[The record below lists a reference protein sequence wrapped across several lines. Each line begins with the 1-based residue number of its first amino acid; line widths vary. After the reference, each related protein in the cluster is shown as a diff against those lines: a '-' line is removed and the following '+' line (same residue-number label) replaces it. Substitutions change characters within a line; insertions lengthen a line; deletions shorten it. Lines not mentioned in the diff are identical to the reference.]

1 MIKCSHT
8 IFKRYKMDRKEIQ
21 ELLDRGGEIFIPS
34 GVHTVEAPLV
44 IGDNTSLT
52 LAPDAVIRLADGAN
66 CEIIRNEGLARKY
79 NKNITV
85 RGGIWDGNNQGQ
97 TRHVRDFEDIGKPF
111 DINFYYGIMMRF
123 TGVENFTFRDLT
135 LKDPEAYPVQMSM
148 IKNFHVENIIFDYNM
163 LRTNMDGI
171 HINGPAEKGFI
182 KHLRGA
188 TNDDMVALNCD
199 DCYET
204 EITRGPIN
212 DVYVEDLYCEGG
224 YTAVR
229 LLSCG
234 DPLTNVTIKNI
245 RGSYRYN
252 AVSFTHHNVHEGECR
267 IDNVEID
274 GVDVSKVDADNS
286 YALFWFAEGTHTGKV
301 TLRNI
306 RRNEEKPCVSNTVKI
321 DPNTTVE
328 SLTMEN
334 VTQSGVLPEIFSN
347 SGRVDQLIIK
357 H

>member
-1 MIKCSHT
+1 
-8 IFKRYKMDRKEIQ
+8 MDRKEIQ

-34 GVHTVEAPLV
+34 GVHTVDATLV

-66 CEIIRNEGLARKY
+66 CEIIRNEGLAKKY
-79 NKNITV
+79 NKNISIT
-85 RGGIWDGNNQGQ
+85 GGIWDGNNRGQ
-97 TRHVRDFEDIGKPF
+97 VRQVRGFEDIGKPY
-111 DINFYYGIMMRF
+111 DISFYYGIMMRF
-123 TGVENFTFRDLT
+123 TGVDGFTFRDLT

-171 HINGPAEKGFI
+171 HVNGPAEHGFI

-212 DVYVEDLYCEGG
+212 DIYVEDLYCEDG

-245 RGSYRYN
+245 RGSFRYN
-252 AVSFTHHNVHEGECR
+252 AVSFTHHNVHEGECW

-274 GVDVSKVDADNS
+274 GVDVRKVDGDNS
-286 YALFWFAEGTHTGKV
+286 YALFWFAEGTNTGKV

-306 RRNEEKPCVSNTVKI
+306 HRREERPSVANTVKI
-321 DPNTTVE
+321 DPNTTVGY
-328 SLTMEN
+328 LTMEKL
-334 VTQSGVLPEIFSN
+334 TQSGSLPEIFAN
-347 SGRVDQLIIK
+347 SGRVDKLIIK
-357 H
+357 S